1 MSDKGGSPP
10 PPPPPPPDTDTGVD
24 IKEGGKR

>member
-1 MSDKGGSPP
+1 MSDKEGSPP